1 MNFISIGGW
10 CGTKIALKELNMFN
24 EPSLPFDSV
33 RSSMKGVIDCME
45 NDFKHYFP
53 EVIAPD
59 PRFRLPVFIGEHIGF
74 YHKNHNLLDT
84 NVIESFN
91 RKIARFDEKI
101 KRNNCVFIR
110 TVVQPDY
117 NDELNLHTKFHEI
130 MKTKYPDISYIL
142 CFIIPNQLETK
153 YCGHLDNKTFVF
165 ALHHSSYRGDSD
177 LGNAYKPIF
186 DYMLNM
192 DLFNKTDVSDDATGI
207 GNFEPIGDYLWLVVG
222 IPMVNYKE

>member
-45 NDFKHYFP
+45 NDFKNYFP

-59 PRFRLPVFIGEHIGF
+59 PRFGFPVFISEHIGF
-74 YHKNHNLLDT
+74 YHVNHNLTDP

-91 RKIARFDEKI
+91 RKFARFDEKI
-101 KRNNCVFIR
+101 KQNRCVFVR
-110 TVVQPDY
+110 TIVQPDY
-117 NDELNLHTKFHEI
+117 NVELNLRAKFHDM
-130 MKTKYPDISYIL
+130 MKRKYPDISYVL
-142 CFIIPNQLETK
+142 CYIIPNQRETK
-153 YCGHLDNKTFVF
+153 YYTHLDDKTFVF
-165 ALHHSSYRGDSD
+165 MLHHSSYRGDSD

-186 DYMLNM
+186 EYMLNT
-192 DLFNKTDVSDDATGI
+192 DLFNKVSTDLSNDLV
-207 GNFEPIGDYLWLVVG
+207 PIGDYLWLVVG
-222 IPMVNYKE
+222 FPMVNYRNEE